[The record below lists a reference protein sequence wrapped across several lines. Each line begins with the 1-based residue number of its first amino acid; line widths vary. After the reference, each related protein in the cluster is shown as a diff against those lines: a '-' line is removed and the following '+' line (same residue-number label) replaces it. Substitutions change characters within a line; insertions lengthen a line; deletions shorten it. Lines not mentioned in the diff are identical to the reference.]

1 MTPSTNLKLALLM
14 PVLGLALLAPA
25 RAQTIGQAPQGAPRV
40 PVTHSVEQADATLAQ
55 VARDRAAVHARY
67 AQDEQVCYG
76 KFFVNRCLD
85 QAREKRR
92 AALAELR
99 AVEVEAS
106 HFKRQDSVD
115 KRDAE
120 LAERARK
127 DAEEQA
133 ARAAQPRPAKT
144 PAAADD
150 KPVAAPKAGP
160 TLAERQAEHD
170 AREQRRQAEEA
181 AGAAKRAANVAA
193 YQRKQQESAER
204 KAAIAK
210 KKQEAG
216 AKRAA
221 REEAER
227 KKAEAA
233 AAAAASAL
241 KQ

>member
-1 MTPSTNLKLALLM
+1 MTPTTSLKLALLV
-14 PVLGLALLAPA
+14 PLLGMALLAPA
-25 RAQTIGQAPQGAPRV
+25 RAQPIGQAPQGAPRV

-55 VARDRAAVHARY
+55 VARERVAVHARY

-85 QAREKRR
+85 QARERRRVALADLR
-92 AALAELR
+92 AA
-99 AVEVEAS
+99 EVEAS
-106 HFKRQDSVD
+106 HFKRQDSVN

-127 DAEEQA
+127 DEEEQA

-144 PAAADD
+144 PVPADGV
-150 KPVAAPKAGP
+150 PQSAPKAGP
-160 TLAERQAEHD
+160 SLAERQAGHD
-170 AREQRRQAEEA
+170 AREQRHAAEQA
-181 AGAAKRAANVAA
+181 AGAAQRAANVAA
-193 YQRKQQESAER
+193 YERKQRESAER
-204 KAAIAK
+204 KAVIAR

-216 AKRAA
+216 ARRAA

-233 AAAAASAL
+233 ASAL
-241 KQ
+241 KR